1 MMLILSDHLRSIPDR
16 LEALLSEKRFLSAV
30 ILLVRSMKM
39 INKPDMMEIGAV
51 GDLRAWMVQQE
62 GVRAVDSSSSSVS
75 LTCLANRFFW
85 IC

>member
-1 MMLILSDHLRSIPDR
+1 MRSDHLRSIPDR

-51 GDLRAWMVQQE
+51 SDLRAWMVQQE
-62 GVRAVDSSSSSVS
+62 GVRP
-75 LTCLANRFFW
+75 F
-85 IC
+85 